1 MERLLVAVEVP
12 HERDQAAL
20 EIEGALTI
28 RPLVDEPDPDALRQV
43 GGFPEALRD
52 RVERVVRRLE
62 HLGIGTE
69 LRRRAATPVL
79 RAQLADGRGRLAAH
93 VLLRPHRAVARRL
106 DAEPLRQRVDDAHA
120 DAVQPAGNLVAAP
133 AELAA
138 GVEHRVHDLHRV
150 LAGGVAPD
158 GHPTAIVGDD
168 HRGVGLDHDLDMAG
182 MAGHRLVDRVIDHLP
197 DEVMQPAHIG

>member
-1 MERLLVAVEVP
+1 
-12 HERDQAAL
+12 
-20 EIEGALTI
+20 
-28 RPLVDEPDPDALRQV
+28 ALRQV

-79 RAQLADGRGRLAAH
+79 RAQLADGRGRLAAN

-133 AELAA
+133 AELA
-138 GVEHRVHDLHRV
+138 
-150 LAGGVAPD
+150 
-158 GHPTAIVGDD
+158 
-168 HRGVGLDHDLDMAG
+168 
-182 MAGHRLVDRVIDHLP
+182 
-197 DEVMQPAHIG
+197 